1 MMAIVILIAKMMA
14 LANQKEV
21 EVAWDEHHDVDN
33 NDDDDDGDDGDDD
46 DDDDDDGD
54 DDDDDDDWVEACTH
68 HPSMNAL

>member
-54 DDDDDDDWVEACTH
+54 DDDDDDYQDIGEDDGGRSC
-68 HPSMNAL
+68 LG